1 MGDNILG
8 AMPIKRLVVTMSL
21 PIMCSMLISALYNM
35 VDSVCVAQVGDQEF
49 LALSYAYPVQLLMIA
64 CCVGLGV
71 GFNATLSKRLGQGD
85 KTSAVT
91 VVHHG
96 LFLYAVNALVF
107 LAFGLLGAG
116 AFFRM
121 STSDPVV
128 AALGREYLSICCG
141 MCFGQCLQFFCERI
155 LQCTGNPKGFM
166 IVQGSGAVVN
176 LILDPVLI
184 FGFGMG
190 VKGAAVATVIGQIT
204 GGLVGLVL
212 ISRLGEQLPITLKH
226 FRIQGKVLGEILSIA
241 APAALMQGL
250 NSVMTLGM
258 NQILN
263 LWATEAVWAMG
274 VYFKVQT
281 FVIMPVNGIN
291 NALVSI
297 LSYNFGA
304 RDRQRVRDGLI
315 FGLKMACGVAAA
327 GSLLLFL
334 IAPPLLQYGFRAEG
348 AGMTLGLAALRIAGL
363 NFPFAA
369 GCFVSCAAF
378 QSLGKSRLALLTA
391 VLRQLVLLLPMAY
404 GFVRFAPEW
413 VWLAFPLA
421 EGFACCA
428 ALPLCRRIYLQKTR
442 ELP

>member
-96 LFLYAVNALVF
+96 LFLYAVNALIF
-107 LAFGLLGAG
+107 LTFGLLGAG

-166 IVQGSGAVVN
+166 IVQGSGAVVR
-176 LILDPVLI
+176 ISSSR
-184 FGFGMG
+184 
-190 VKGAAVATVIGQIT
+190 ARVIPT
-204 GGLVGLVL
+204 
-212 ISRLGEQLPITLKH
+212 
-226 FRIQGKVLGEILSIA
+226 
-241 APAALMQGL
+241 
-250 NSVMTLGM
+250 
-258 NQILN
+258 
-263 LWATEAVWAMG
+263 
-274 VYFKVQT
+274 
-281 FVIMPVNGIN
+281 
-291 NALVSI
+291 
-297 LSYNFGA
+297 
-304 RDRQRVRDGLI
+304 
-315 FGLKMACGVAAA
+315 
-327 GSLLLFL
+327 
-334 IAPPLLQYGFRAEG
+334 
-348 AGMTLGLAALRIAGL
+348 
-363 NFPFAA
+363 
-369 GCFVSCAAF
+369 
-378 QSLGKSRLALLTA
+378 
-391 VLRQLVLLLPMAY
+391 
-404 GFVRFAPEW
+404 
-413 VWLAFPLA
+413 
-421 EGFACCA
+421 
-428 ALPLCRRIYLQKTR
+428 
-442 ELP
+442 

>member
-1 MGDNILG
+1 MDNNILG
-8 AMPIKRLVVTMSL
+8 TLPIKKLVVTMSL

-35 VDSVCVAQVGDQEF
+35 VDSVCVARVSEQAF
-49 LALSYAYPVQLLMIA
+49 LALSYAYPIQLLMIA

-85 KTSAVT
+85 KKAAVT

-96 LFLYAVNALVF
+96 LFLYAVDALVF
-107 LAFGLLGAG
+107 LVFGLFGAG

-128 AALGREYLSICCG
+128 AQMGREYLVICCG

-166 IVQGSGAVVN
+166 IVQGTGAVVN

-190 VKGAAVATVIGQIT
+190 VQGAAIATVIGQIT
-204 GGLVGLVL
+204 GGVVGIFL
-212 ISRLGEQLPITLKH
+212 IARLGDQLPISLKG
-226 FRIQGKVLGEILSIA
+226 FQIKARLLGEILAIA

-263 LWATEAVWAMG
+263 LWSTDAVRAMG
-274 VYFKVQT
+274 VYFKVQS

-291 NALVSI
+291 NALVSV
-297 LSYNFGA
+297 LSYNYGA
-304 RDRQRVRDGLI
+304 KNKQRVRDALI
-315 FGLKMACGVAAA
+315 FGLKMACCVAAA

-334 IAPPLLQYGFRAEG
+334 IAPPLLRYGFG
-348 AGMTLGLAALRIAGL
+348 AAGSDMTLGVAALRIAGL

-369 GCFVSCAAF
+369 ASFISCAAF

-391 VLRQLVLLLPMAY
+391 VLRQLVLLLPMA
-404 GFVRFAPEW
+404 FCFIRFAPEW
-413 VWLAFPLA
+413 VWLSFPLA
-421 EGFACCA
+421 ECLSCCA
-428 ALPLCRRIYLQKTR
+428 ALPMCRRVYLQKTR

>member
-8 AMPIKRLVVTMSL
+8 TLPIRKLVVTMSL

-35 VDSVCVAQVGDQEF
+35 VDSICVAQVSGQAF
-49 LALSYAYPVQLLMIA
+49 LALSYAYPIQLLMIA

-85 KTSAVT
+85 KKAAVS

-96 LFLYAVNALVF
+96 FFLYAVDALIF
-107 LAFGLLGAG
+107 LSFGLFGAG

-121 STSDPVV
+121 STDSPEV
-128 AALGREYLSICCG
+128 AQMGREYLGICCG

-166 IVQGSGAVVN
+166 IVQGTGAVVN

-184 FGFGMG
+184 FGFGLG
-190 VKGAAVATVIGQIT
+190 VKGAAIATVTGQMT
-204 GGLVGLVL
+204 GGAVGLVL
-212 ISRLGEQLPITLKH
+212 LSRLGGQLPVTWRG
-226 FRIQGKVLGEILSIA
+226 FRIRGRLLGEILSIA

-263 LWATEAVWAMG
+263 LWTTDAVRAMG

-281 FVIMPVNGIN
+281 FVNMPVNGIN
-291 NALVSI
+291 NALISV
-297 LSYNFGA
+297 LSYNYGA
-304 RDRQRVRDGLI
+304 RNRRRVRDALI

-327 GSLLLFL
+327 GSLLLFCV
-334 IAPPLLQYGFRAEG
+334 APPLLRYGFRAQG
-348 AGMTLGLAALRIAGL
+348 GDLALGLSALRIAGL

-369 GCFVSCAAF
+369 ASFVSCAAF
-378 QSLGKSRLALLTA
+378 QSLGKSHFALLTA
-391 VLRQLVLLLPMAY
+391 VLRQLVLLLPMALC
-404 GFVRFAPEW
+404 FVRFAPEW
-413 VWLAFPLA
+413 VWLSFPLA
-421 EGFACCA
+421 EGLACCA
-428 ALPLCRRIYLQKTR
+428 ALPLCRHVYLQKTR

>member
-1 MGDNILG
+1 M
-8 AMPIKRLVVTMSL
+8 
-21 PIMCSMLISALYNM
+21 
-35 VDSVCVAQVGDQEF
+35 
-49 LALSYAYPVQLLMIA
+49 
-64 CCVGLGV
+64 
-71 GFNATLSKRLGQGD
+71 
-85 KTSAVT
+85 
-91 VVHHG
+91 
-96 LFLYAVNALVF
+96 
-107 LAFGLLGAG
+107 
-116 AFFRM
+116 
-121 STSDPVV
+121 
-128 AALGREYLSICCG
+128 
-141 MCFGQCLQFFCERI
+141 
-155 LQCTGNPKGFM
+155 
-166 IVQGSGAVVN
+166 
-176 LILDPVLI
+176 
-184 FGFGMG
+184 
-190 VKGAAVATVIGQIT
+190 
-204 GGLVGLVL
+204 
-212 ISRLGEQLPITLKH
+212 
-226 FRIQGKVLGEILSIA
+226 LGEILSIA

-263 LWATEAVWAMG
+263 LWATQAVWAMG